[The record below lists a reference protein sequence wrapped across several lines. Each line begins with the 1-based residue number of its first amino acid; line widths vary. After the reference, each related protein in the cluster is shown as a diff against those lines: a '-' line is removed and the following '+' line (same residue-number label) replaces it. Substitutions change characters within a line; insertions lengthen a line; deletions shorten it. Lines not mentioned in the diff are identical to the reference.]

1 MERTRTVK
9 RGYVV
14 FGESITLRWGVEL
27 SWGNRAL
34 GTGKAGCG
42 VRLAAVAAGFAGR
55 AVVFFYSAGKSGAC
69 DLDARQDLLK
79 LETGFTFLS

>member
-34 GTGKAGCG
+34 GTGTAGCG
-42 VRLAAVAAGFAGR
+42 VR
-55 AVVFFYSAGKSGAC
+55 

>member
-34 GTGKAGCG
+34 GTGKAGRCCG
-42 VRLAAVAAGFAGR
+42 GICRTGSGL
-55 AVVFFYSAGKSGAC
+55 FYSAGKSGAC

>member
-34 GTGKAGCG
+34 EQERPDAVFAWPLLRRDLPDGQWSFLLCRQKW
-42 VRLAAVAAGFAGR
+42 RLR
-55 AVVFFYSAGKSGAC
+55 S
-69 DLDARQDLLK
+69 
-79 LETGFTFLS
+79 

>member
-42 VRLAAVAAGFAGR
+42 VRLAAVAAGSFLL
-55 AVVFFYSAGKSGAC
+55 C
-69 DLDARQDLLK
+69 RQKWRLR
-79 LETGFTFLS
+79 S